1 MVVKLPSNKMFRL
14 LPDSEKVSDKNLAV
28 RLQNLEV
35 WRVTGIRLLR
45 RIGDIEGIADV
56 GNVVFKDTETTL
68 DIFMPIGDTLTDV
81 TFDLAQNF
89 KKHCGI
95 TDNIHG
101 QLVSMI
107 LTKPISRINKY
118 LESYD
123 LDLPTGAPNR
133 QFPPDEIFEQFESLS
148 INEVPTTES
157 GQHVAATEDIDK
169 IVYANPSQSKS
180 ALRAAIPTLDDSIE
194 KVREAATSL
203 NESASFKVFSPNA
216 QRTQKSISFKT
227 FNGSGPGT
235 FVDTESESNSNSPH
249 QSRDSGKCNDS
260 SFIADVSDLSSTV
273 PEVQTHVRTN
283 WKPSHS
289 VLRSENATRL
299 SGGSGNEEN
308 SVQALHLKHIGLL
321 GEAFVCLNSHTCLD
335 VH

>member
-1 MVVKLPSNKMFRL
+1 MFRL

-81 TFDLAQNF
+81 TFDLAQSF
-89 KKHCGI
+89 IKHCGI
-95 TDNIHG
+95 TGNVHE

-107 LTKPISRINKY
+107 LTKPISSINKS
-118 LESYD
+118 LEYYE
-123 LDLPTGAPNR
+123 LDLPTGVPNR
-133 QFPPDEIFEQFESLS
+133 KFPPDEIFEQFESLS

-169 IVYANPSQSKS
+169 IIYANPSQSKS
-180 ALRAAIPTLDDSIE
+180 ALRAAIPTLDDSIV
-194 KVREAATSL
+194 KVREAATSR
-203 NESASFKVFSPNA
+203 NQSASFKVFSPKA
-216 QRTQKSISFKT
+216 QRTQRSISFET

-235 FVDTESESNSNSPH
+235 FVDTESQSDSNSPH
-249 QSRDSGKCNDS
+249 QSTDSGKCND
-260 SFIADVSDLSSTV
+260 FKL
-273 PEVQTHVRTN
+273 HRRC
-283 WKPSHS
+283 
-289 VLRSENATRL
+289 LRPIFYSYR
-299 SGGSGNEEN
+299 GSNPRQNELETEPF
-308 SVQALHLKHIGLL
+308 SPQIRKRY
-321 GEAFVCLNSHTCLD
+321 
-335 VH
+335 